1 MFSMNRRTSTL
12 LIVTILALQLVLIS
26 EHLKPVSAS
35 KKMKKLKKLGAIL
48 LLLKSKSENTIPH
61 ASPLLILP

>member
-1 MFSMNRRTSTL
+1 M

-35 KKMKKLKKLGAIL
+35 KKMKKLKKIGALL
-48 LLLKSKSENTIPH
+48 LLLKSKSENTITT
-61 ASPLLILP
+61 